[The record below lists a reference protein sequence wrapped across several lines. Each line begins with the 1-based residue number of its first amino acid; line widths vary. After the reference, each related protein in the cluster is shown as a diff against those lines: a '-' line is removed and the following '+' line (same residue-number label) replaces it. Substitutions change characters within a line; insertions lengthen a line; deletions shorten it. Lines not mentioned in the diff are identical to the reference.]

1 VNDNRTTERKRT
13 FKGARIHL
21 DAASTMDCLVR
32 SLSKTGASL
41 EIETP
46 VGIPDTFALL
56 IADEVRTRNC
66 RVAWRRL
73 RRIGVKFT

>member
-1 VNDNRTTERKRT
+1 MTDNRSTQRKRT
-13 FKGARIHL
+13 YKGGRIHL
-21 DAASTMDCLVR
+21 SAASTMDCLVR
-32 SLSKTGASL
+32 SLSKSGASL

-46 VGIPDTFALL
+46 VGIPDTFSLL
-56 IADEVRTRNC
+56 IADEGRTRNC